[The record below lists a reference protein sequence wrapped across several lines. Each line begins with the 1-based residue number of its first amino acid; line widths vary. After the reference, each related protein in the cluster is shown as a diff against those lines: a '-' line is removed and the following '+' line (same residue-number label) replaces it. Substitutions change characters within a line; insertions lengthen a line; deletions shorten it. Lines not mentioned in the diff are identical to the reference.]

1 MFLTPDK
8 YDVAPCGCWEWSKA
22 LSKAGYP
29 NRTTYQGQLILP
41 YKQVVLDSGREVP
54 DHWHVDHLCMNPK
67 CVNPEHLDPV
77 PSKVNGKRRRL
88 ANILFGWATHCNR
101 GHLMDDMNTIWRANG
116 TGRQCRICQARA
128 AQQAAIRKG
137 SRKAPV
143 DANPSWSKPHVSIK
157 RKHEYETITQELL
170 DECMTDWAHVA
181 LMKSCGHV
189 VGSSTAIT
197 YGKEKTLNYKPWH
210 SVDT

>member
-1 MFLTPDK
+1 
-8 YDVAPCGCWEWSKA
+8 
-22 LSKAGYP
+22 
-29 NRTTYQGQLILP
+29 
-41 YKQVVLDSGREVP
+41 
-54 DHWHVDHLCMNPK
+54 
-67 CVNPEHLDPV
+67 
-77 PSKVNGKRRRL
+77 
-88 ANILFGWATHCNR
+88 
-101 GHLMDDMNTIWRANG
+101 MDDMNTIWRANG